1 MTGTLA
7 SFRGRRLALAALLL
21 ATTAQAQSQTER
33 PSIAVDPLQDG
44 FRDPPASARPRTWW
58 HWLNGN
64 ITEDG
69 IGKDLAWM
77 KAIGLGG
84 MQAFDANLMTPQVV
98 KTRLPYM
105 SASWKQA
112 FRFAASTAERLDLEL
127 AIAASPGWSETGGP
141 WVPPEDGM
149 KKLVWS
155 ETEVEGG
162 RAPTAPLAAPPG
174 VTGPFQS
181 LPFFDP
187 IAEFDN
193 QASGAARGHY
203 YADVAVLAYPVPAPS
218 TAMPTGMTGATGDV
232 AALFDEDAATSVALP
247 RGSAAAPSALT
258 LHYAKPTTIRTATL
272 FIPRALP
279 AFGDPAFLPV
289 LEAQVDGAWRR
300 IAALPLG
307 HVPTTVGFA
316 PVTARAFRLVLGPN
330 TAPKRVGLGAPAPGA
345 QMEGIFPS
353 TPPSPTLAI
362 AQLRLSGEAK
372 IDRFEAKAGFATV
385 LDYHALS
392 RDVPDL
398 AGVDPARVVDV
409 TRHLRADGTLDWTPP
424 AGRWRIVRLGTSL
437 LGTTNH
443 PASPEATGLEVDKYD
458 GAAVK
463 RYLDRYLGTYRD
475 AAGAE
480 LIGGKGVRALV
491 TDSFEAGDANWTP
504 QMIAAFRTLRG
515 YDPTPWLPT
524 LTGTVIGS
532 RAKSDAF
539 LYDYRRTLADLLAR
553 EHYGT
558 VAAVAHD
565 HGLTLYGEALEDSR
579 PALGNDIAM
588 RAHADVPMAA
598 MWTFPH
604 GGEPRPTLVGDIR
617 GAASVAHLYG
627 QNLVAAESMTSGFSP
642 WAFAPADLRHVVDLE
657 FALGVNRPVIH
668 TSVHQPVDDKQP
680 GLSLAIFG
688 QYFNRH
694 ESWAGMA
701 RPWVDYMARSSYLLQ
716 QGRAQADI
724 AYFFG
729 EEAPL
734 TALYAQAPLADVP
747 VRYGYDFVDAGALA
761 SVLDMKDGQLT
772 APSGARYRAL
782 YLGGSSAR
790 MTLPTLRRIA
800 ALVDAGLTVIGEAPT
815 GSPAL
820 QDDPAAFAALVRR
833 LWSGGA
839 ETRVGRGRV
848 IAGRDIEAGLAR
860 IGVAPDL
867 DYAGAGKDGPL
878 VFAHRT
884 LADGDVYFVA
894 NRRTTPQSQEVRFRV
909 AGRVPELWHADT
921 GTTSAVSYR
930 IEGDRTI
937 VPLALGA
944 EDSVFVVFRRPATA
958 PQADVAAPAVL
969 ASTTAAGPWTVRF
982 QPGRGA
988 PAEAR
993 FATLAPLDRHSTP
1006 GIRYFSGVATYTTD
1020 LDVPGKTGPDQRR
1033 ILNLGA
1039 VGDVAEVR
1047 VNGVAVGTVWH
1058 SPYRLDVT
1066 HAWKPGRNR
1075 VEVRVANLWVNRL
1088 IGDAQPGAT
1097 KIAWTAMPAYRSD
1110 APLRPSGLIGPV
1122 TLTTEAAR

>member
-1 MTGTLA
+1 M
-7 SFRGRRLALAALLL
+7 RGSGRLALAALLL
-21 ATTAQAQSQTER
+21 ATTANAQSVTDQ
-33 PSIAVDPLQDG
+33 PAAVADPLADG

-69 IGKDLAWM
+69 IAEDLAWM

-84 MQAFDANLMTPQVV
+84 VQAFDANLMTPQIVP
-98 KTRLPYM
+98 TRLAYM
-105 SASWKQA
+105 TPPWKHA
-112 FRFAASTAERLDLEL
+112 FRFAAATAQRLDLEL

-141 WVPPEDGM
+141 WVPPADGM

-155 ETEVEGG
+155 ETEVTGG
-162 RAPTAPLAAPPG
+162 RRPTAPLPAPPS

-187 IAEFDN
+187 IAEFDSK
-193 QASGAARGHY
+193 ASGTPRGQH
-203 YADVAVLAYPVPAPS
+203 YADVAVFAYPLAASPSVVPTEMS
-218 TAMPTGMTGATGDV
+218 GAAGDA
-232 AALFDEDAATSVALP
+232 AALFDDDATTTVALP
-247 RGSAAAPSALT
+247 RGGGGESAALT
-258 LHYAKPTTIRTATL
+258 LRYAAPTTIRSATMFL
-272 FIPRALP
+272 PRALP
-279 AFGDPAFLPV
+279 AFGDPEFLPV
-289 LEAQVDGAWRR
+289 LEAQVDDGWRR
-300 IAALPLG
+300 LAVLPLAN
-307 HVPTTVGFA
+307 VPTTVSFA
-316 PVTARAFRLVLGPN
+316 PVTARAFRLVFGPN
-330 TAPKRVGLGAPAPGA
+330 TAAKRVGLGAPAPGA
-345 QMEGIFPS
+345 EMDGVFPGA
-353 TPPSPTLAI
+353 PPGPTIAV
-362 AQLRLSGEAK
+362 AQLRLSTEAK
-372 IDRFEAKAGFATV
+372 IDRYEAKAGFATV
-385 LDYHALS
+385 IDYHALS

-398 AGVDPARVVDV
+398 IGVDPAHVVDL

-424 AGRWRIVRLGTSL
+424 AGRWRIVRLGASL

-458 GAAVK
+458 GAAVTRYLE
-463 RYLDRYLGTYRD
+463 RYLDTYQD
-475 AAGAE
+475 ATGAD

-504 QMIAAFRTLRG
+504 RMIAAFRRLRG
-515 YDPTPWLPT
+515 YDPLPWLPT
-524 LTGTVIGS
+524 LTGVVIGS
-532 RAKSDAF
+532 RVRSDAF
-539 LYDYRRTLADLLAR
+539 LYDYRRTLADLLAS
-553 EHYGT
+553 EHYRT
-558 VAAVAHD
+558 VATVAHAR
-565 HGLTLYGEALEDSR
+565 GLTVYGEALEDSR
-579 PALGNDIAM
+579 PALGDDIAM

-598 MWTFPH
+598 MWTYPH

-716 QGRAQADI
+716 QGHAQADV
-724 AYFFG
+724 AYFYG

-747 VRYGYDFVDAGALA
+747 VRYGYDFVDAAALA

-772 APSGARYRAL
+772 ARSGARYRAL

-800 ALVDAGLTVIGEAPT
+800 ALVDAGLTVIGTAPT

-820 QDDPAAFAALVRR
+820 HDDPAVFASLVRR

-839 ETRVGRGRV
+839 ETLVGKGRV
-848 IAGRDIEAGLAR
+848 IAGRDVEAGLAR
-860 IGVAPDL
+860 IGVAPDM
-867 DYAGAGKDGPL
+867 DYAGSATGGPL

-894 NRRTTPQSQEVRFRV
+894 NRRTAPLAQEVRFRV
-909 AGRVPELWHADT
+909 SGRMPELWHADS

-930 IEGDRTI
+930 TEGDH
-937 VPLALGA
+937 VVVSLALDA
-944 EDSVFVVFRRPATA
+944 EDSVFVVFRRPANLARRTI
-958 PQADVAAPAVL
+958 VAPAPRPV
-969 ASTTAAGPWTVRF
+969 ATVAGPWTVRF
-982 QPGRGA
+982 QRGRGA
-988 PAEAR
+988 PDEAR
-993 FATLAPLDRHSTP
+993 FATLAPLDHSTTP

-1020 LDVPGKTGPDQRR
+1020 LVVPAATGIGDRR
-1033 ILNLGA
+1033 FLDLGS

-1047 VNGVAVGTVWH
+1047 VNGVAVGTAWH
-1058 SPYRLDVT
+1058 APYRLDVT
-1066 HAWKPGRNR
+1066 AAIRPGSNR
-1075 VEVRVANLWVNRL
+1075 IEVRVANLWVNRL
-1088 IGDAQPGAT
+1088 IGDAQPGAA
-1097 KIAWTAMPAYRSD
+1097 KVAWTAMPAYRSD

-1122 TLTTEAAR
+1122 TLTEETAR